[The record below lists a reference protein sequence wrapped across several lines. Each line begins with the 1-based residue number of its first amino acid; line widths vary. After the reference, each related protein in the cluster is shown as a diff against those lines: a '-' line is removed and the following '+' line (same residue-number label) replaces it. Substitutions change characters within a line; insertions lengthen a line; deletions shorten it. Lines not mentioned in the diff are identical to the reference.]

1 MIARRYRLTESHA
14 NLKPFA
20 CRGSLRDNPLH
31 DPCFCVIVESRCGS
45 IKAGSETDRQG
56 MDEMNFKRR
65 QSSSLLFSIGVH
77 VVVVITLAVLTR
89 PLVLGETQ
97 AILET
102 IMAPEERDRE
112 EFEKELDDSEK
123 IAETMNFTAGSI
135 QSTQV
140 GGSDA
145 PLAQQT
151 KVELDQVVKEPDV
164 QVRLADANLPGLDQ
178 LGDDLGEAE
187 VTGEV
192 GALVEGYGAALDRLT
207 QELLRLMRTDKLLA
221 VWMFDE
227 SESMKDDQ
235 EELKGRLHRVYEE
248 LKLVKEDARKL
259 NKGKSLRSKD
269 DDVLL
274 TAVTSFGAGFHV
286 HTPKPTSDSRLIMQ
300 AIDRIPIDRT
310 GKENMCTAIQA
321 AMKKYGRMARGRK
334 VAVIVVSDES
344 GDDGDPYLP
353 PAADQLENAL
363 TTLKSHRSPIYILG
377 RESVFGNFYAYVRWQ
392 HPQTGQVHRLPI
404 RRGPEAPSAEQLL
417 YDGFRRRFDSHMSG
431 FGPYEQVRLA
441 RDSGGIFFQL
451 PHEEENLNDFK
462 KKQFAALKM
471 REYLPNLGSR
481 RIYIDD
487 VSKSKFRVAIR
498 TAIALLNPLNPQNK
512 GLEIPEIEH
521 FVVDPIQSTTRVI
534 SRLQQISRVLQI
546 MARAHDTLG
555 AVRSLRDA
563 EPSLRWRANYDL
575 MTAQLTAYRVR
586 LFEYGIALGQFGKN
600 MPRLIPA
607 KNPPHNRWEIRHGSN
622 KLLMPDAQQEK
633 ALGVTADQLR
643 SYHREALQQLASVR
657 EAHQGTPWAM
667 RAEWEEGRRFGAT
680 FRSWRYDPPK
690 PRPNTPRPKPIPPP
704 KL

>member
-1 MIARRYRLTESHA
+1 MS
-14 NLKPFA
+14 
-20 CRGSLRDNPLH
+20 
-31 DPCFCVIVESRCGS
+31 
-45 IKAGSETDRQG
+45 
-56 MDEMNFKRR
+56 FKRR
-65 QSSSLLFSIGVH
+65 RSSSLMFSVIVH
-77 VVVVITLAVLTR
+77 AVVVLVLAVLTR
-89 PLVLGETQ
+89 PQVLGETQ

-102 IMAPEERDRE
+102 FMEPEERDRE
-112 EFEKELDDSEK
+112 EFEKELDDSQE

-135 QSTQV
+135 QSTVV
-140 GGSDA
+140 GGSNA

-151 KVELDQVVKEPDV
+151 KVELEQVLKKPDIEIK
-164 QVRLADANLPGLDQ
+164 LADTNLPGLER
-178 LGDDLGEAE
+178 LGTDLGEAE

-207 QELLRLMRTDKLLA
+207 QELLRLMRTERVLA

-227 SESMKDDQ
+227 SGSMKDDQ

-248 LKLVKEDARKL
+248 LKLVKEDAAKL
-259 NKGKSLRSKD
+259 NGRKTTRSKKG

-274 TAVTSFGAGFHV
+274 TAVTSFGAAFHV
-286 HTPKPTSDSRLIMQ
+286 HTPKPTSDTRLIMQ

-321 AMKKYGRMARGRK
+321 AMKKYGKMARGRK
-334 VAVIVVSDES
+334 VCIIVVSDES

-353 PAADQLENAL
+353 PGADQIENAL
-363 TTLKSHRSPIYILG
+363 TVLKNHRSPIYILG
-377 RESVFGNFYAYVRWQ
+377 RESVFGNFYAYVKWR
-392 HPQTGQVHRLPI
+392 HPQTGYVHKLPI

-462 KKQFAALKM
+462 KKQFAALTM

-481 RIYIDD
+481 RVYISN

-498 TAIALLNPLNPQNK
+498 TAIALLNPLNPQNQ

-521 FVVDPIQSTTRVI
+521 FPVDPLQSTTQVLT
-534 SRLQQISRVLQI
+534 RLQQISKVLQV
-546 MARAHDTLG
+546 MAIAHQRLA
-555 AVRSLRDA
+555 AVQSLRDS
-563 EPSLRWRANYDL
+563 ESSLRWRANYDL
-575 MTAQLTAYRVR
+575 MNAQLMAYRVR

-600 MPRLIPA
+600 MPRLIPP
-607 KNPPHNRWEIRHGSN
+607 KSPPHNRWEIRHGSD
-622 KLLMPDAQQEK
+622 KLLMPDSQQEK
-633 ALGVTADQLR
+633 ALGVTAEQLR

-657 EAHQGTPWAM
+657 EAHEGTPWAM
-667 RAEWEEGRRFGAT
+667 KAEWEEGRRFGAT
-680 FRSWRYDPPK
+680 FKSWRYDPPK
-690 PRPNTPRPKPIPPP
+690 PRPNNKPQPKPIPPP

>member
-1 MIARRYRLTESHA
+1 MTFQRRR
-14 NLKPFA
+14 
-20 CRGSLRDNPLH
+20 
-31 DPCFCVIVESRCGS
+31 
-45 IKAGSETDRQG
+45 
-56 MDEMNFKRR
+56 
-65 QSSSLLFSIGVH
+65 SSSFLFSVGIH
-77 VVVVITLAVLTR
+77 VAVVLCLAVLTR
-89 PLVLGETQ
+89 PLVLGDTQ

-102 IMAPEERDRE
+102 IMQPEERDRE
-112 EFEKELDDSEK
+112 EFEKELDDSK
-123 IAETMNFTAGSI
+123 TIAETMNITAGSV
-135 QSTQV
+135 QSTIV

-151 KVELDQVVKEPDV
+151 KVELEQVVREPDV
-164 QVRLADANLPGLDQ
+164 QIKLVDATLPGLDR
-178 LGDDLGEAE
+178 LGEDLGEAE

-207 QELLRLMRTDKLLA
+207 QELLRLMRTEKVLA

-248 LKLVKEDARKL
+248 LKLVEADAAKL
-259 NKGKSLRSKD
+259 NRRNPS

-274 TAVTSFGAGFHV
+274 TAITSFGASFHV
-286 HTPKPTSDSRLIMQ
+286 HTPKPTSDSRQIMQ

-310 GKENMCTAIQA
+310 GKENMCQAIQA
-321 AMKKYGRMARGRK
+321 AMKKYGKMARGRK
-334 VAVIVVSDES
+334 VALIVVSDES
-344 GDDGDPYLP
+344 GDDGDPYIAP
-353 PAADQLENAL
+353 FADQIENAL
-363 TTLKSHRSPIYILG
+363 AALKLHRSPIYILG
-377 RESVFGNFYAYVRWQ
+377 RESVFGNFYAYVRWR
-392 HPQTGQVHRLPI
+392 HPQTGRVHKLPI

-462 KKQFAALKM
+462 QKQFASLRL
-471 REYLPNLGSR
+471 REYLPNLDSR
-481 RIYIDD
+481 RVYIGE

-512 GLEIPEIEH
+512 GLEVPEIEH
-521 FVVDPIQSTTRVI
+521 FVVDPVQSTSRVLA
-534 SRLQQISRVLQI
+534 RLQQISRVLQI
-546 MARAHDTLG
+546 MATAHQKLA

-575 MTAQLTAYRVR
+575 MSAQLMSYRVR

-633 ALGVTADQLR
+633 ALGVTAEQLR

-657 EAHQGTPWAM
+657 ETHQGTPWAM
-667 RAEWEEGRRFGAT
+667 RAQWEEGRRFGAT
-680 FRSWRYDPPK
+680 FRSWYYQRPK
-690 PRPNTPRPKPIPPP
+690 PRPNNKPRPKPVPVP

>member
-1 MIARRYRLTESHA
+1 MTFQRRR
-14 NLKPFA
+14 
-20 CRGSLRDNPLH
+20 
-31 DPCFCVIVESRCGS
+31 
-45 IKAGSETDRQG
+45 
-56 MDEMNFKRR
+56 
-65 QSSSLLFSIGVH
+65 SSSFLFSVGIH
-77 VVVVITLAVLTR
+77 IAVVLCLAVLTR

-102 IMAPEERDRE
+102 IMQPEERDRE
-112 EFEKELDDSEK
+112 EFEKELDDSK
-123 IAETMNFTAGSI
+123 TIAETMNITAGSV
-135 QSTQV
+135 QSTIV

-151 KVELDQVVKEPDV
+151 KVELEQVVREPDV
-164 QVRLADANLPGLDQ
+164 QIQLIDATLPGLDR

-207 QELLRLMRTDKLLA
+207 QELLRLMRTDKILA

-248 LKLVKEDARKL
+248 LKLVEADAAKL
-259 NKGKSLRSKD
+259 NRRNSTRASN

-274 TAVTSFGAGFHV
+274 TAVTSFGASFHV
-286 HTPKPTSDSRLIMQ
+286 HTPKPTSDSRQIMQ

-310 GKENMCTAIQA
+310 GKENMCLAIQA
-321 AMKKYGRMARGRK
+321 AMKKYGKMARGRK
-334 VAVIVVSDES
+334 VALIVVSDES
-344 GDDGDPYLP
+344 GDDGDPYIA
-353 PAADQLENAL
+353 PAADQIENAL
-363 TTLKSHRSPIYILG
+363 AALKSHRSPIYILG
-377 RESVFGNFYAYVRWQ
+377 RESVFGNFYAYVRWR
-392 HPQTGQVHRLPI
+392 HPQTGHIHKLPI

-462 KKQFAALKM
+462 QKKFASLRL
-471 REYLPNLGSR
+471 REYLPNLDSR
-481 RIYIDD
+481 RVYFGD
-487 VSKSKFRVAIR
+487 VSKSKFRIAIR

-521 FVVDPIQSTTRVI
+521 FVVDPVQSTSRVLA
-534 SRLQQISRVLQI
+534 RLQQISRVLQV
-546 MARAHDTLG
+546 MATAHQNLA

-575 MTAQLTAYRVR
+575 MSAQLMAYRVR

-600 MPRLIPA
+600 MPRLIPP
-607 KNPPHNRWEIRHGSN
+607 KNPPHNRWEIRHGSD

-633 ALGVTADQLR
+633 ALGVSAEQLR

-657 EAHQGTPWAM
+657 ETHQGTPWAM
-667 RAEWEEGRRFGAT
+667 RAQWEEGRRFGAT
-680 FRSWRYDPPK
+680 FRSWYYQTPK
-690 PRPNTPRPKPIPPP
+690 PRPNNKPRPKPVPLPNLCLAP
-704 KL
+704 R

>member
-1 MIARRYRLTESHA
+1 MTFQRRR
-14 NLKPFA
+14 
-20 CRGSLRDNPLH
+20 
-31 DPCFCVIVESRCGS
+31 
-45 IKAGSETDRQG
+45 
-56 MDEMNFKRR
+56 
-65 QSSSLLFSIGVH
+65 SSSFLFSVGIH
-77 VVVVITLAVLTR
+77 IAVVLCLAVLTR

-102 IMAPEERDRE
+102 IMQPEERDRE
-112 EFEKELDDSEK
+112 EFEKELDDSK
-123 IAETMNFTAGSI
+123 TIAETMNITAGSV
-135 QSTQV
+135 QSTIV

-151 KVELDQVVKEPDV
+151 KVELEQVVREPDV
-164 QVRLADANLPGLDQ
+164 QIQLIDATLPGLDR

-207 QELLRLMRTDKLLA
+207 QELLRLMRTDKILA

-248 LKLVKEDARKL
+248 LKLVEADAAKL
-259 NKGKSLRSKD
+259 NRRNSTRASN

-274 TAVTSFGAGFHV
+274 TAVTSFGASFHV
-286 HTPKPTSDSRLIMQ
+286 HTPKPTSDSRQIMQ

-310 GKENMCTAIQA
+310 GKENMCLAIQA
-321 AMKKYGRMARGRK
+321 AMKKYGKMARGRK
-334 VAVIVVSDES
+334 VALIVVSDES
-344 GDDGDPYLP
+344 GDDGDPYIA
-353 PAADQLENAL
+353 PAADQIENAL
-363 TTLKSHRSPIYILG
+363 AALKSHRSPIYILG
-377 RESVFGNFYAYVRWQ
+377 RESVFGNFYAYVRWR
-392 HPQTGQVHRLPI
+392 HPQTGHIHKLPI

-462 KKQFAALKM
+462 QKKFASLRL
-471 REYLPNLGSR
+471 REYLPNLDSR
-481 RIYIDD
+481 RVYFGD
-487 VSKSKFRVAIR
+487 VSKSKFRIAIR

-521 FVVDPIQSTTRVI
+521 FVVDPVQSTSRVLA
-534 SRLQQISRVLQI
+534 RLQQISRVLQV
-546 MARAHDTLG
+546 MATAHQNLA

-575 MTAQLTAYRVR
+575 MSAQLMAYRVR

-607 KNPPHNRWEIRHGSN
+607 KNPPHNRWEIRHGSD

-633 ALGVTADQLR
+633 ALGVSAEQLR

-657 EAHQGTPWAM
+657 ETHQGTPWAM
-667 RAEWEEGRRFGAT
+667 RAQWEEGRRFGAT
-680 FRSWRYDPPK
+680 FRSWYYQTPK
-690 PRPNTPRPKPIPPP
+690 PRPNNKPRPKPVPLPN
-704 KL
+704 L

>member
-1 MIARRYRLTESHA
+1 MS
-14 NLKPFA
+14 
-20 CRGSLRDNPLH
+20 
-31 DPCFCVIVESRCGS
+31 
-45 IKAGSETDRQG
+45 
-56 MDEMNFKRR
+56 FKRGR
-65 QSSSLLFSIGVH
+65 SSSFLFSVTVH
-77 VVVVITLAVLTR
+77 LVVMGILAILTR
-89 PLVLGETQ
+89 PLLLGETP

-102 IMAPEERDRE
+102 IMENEERDRE

-123 IAETMNFTAGSI
+123 IAETMNFTAGSV

-140 GGSDA
+140 GGSNA

-164 QVRLADANLPGLDQ
+164 EIKLADTSLPGLDQ
-178 LGDDLGEAE
+178 LGEDLGEAE

-192 GALVEGYGAALDRLT
+192 GALVAGYGAALDRLT
-207 QELLRLMRTDKLLA
+207 QELLRLMRTEKVLA
-221 VWMFDE
+221 IWMFDE
-227 SESMKDDQ
+227 SASMKDDQ
-235 EELKGRLHRVYEE
+235 EDLKGRLHRVYEE
-248 LKLVKEDARKL
+248 LKLVQEDAEKL
-259 NKGKSLRSKD
+259 NKRRRVSSKD
-269 DDVLL
+269 SDILL
-274 TAVTSFGAGFHV
+274 SAVTSFGAGFHV
-286 HTPKPTSDSRLIMQ
+286 HTPKPTSDPRQIMQ

-321 AMKKYGRMARGRK
+321 AMKKYGKMARGRK

-344 GDDGDPYLP
+344 GDDGDPFLP

-363 TTLKSHRSPIYILG
+363 AVLKTHRSPIYILG
-377 RESVFGNFYAYVRWQ
+377 RESVFGNFYAYVRWK
-392 HPQTGQVHRLPI
+392 HPQTGYVHRLPI

-462 KKQFAALKM
+462 KKQFAALTM
-471 REYLPNLGSR
+471 REYLPNLEAR
-481 RIYIDD
+481 RAYIDS
-487 VSKSKFRVAIR
+487 VSTSKFRVAIR
-498 TAIALLNPLNPQNK
+498 ESIALLNPFSPQNK
-512 GLEIPEIEH
+512 GLEVPEIEH
-521 FVVDPIQSTTRVI
+521 FAVNPIQSTSSVLK
-534 SRLQQISRVLQI
+534 RLQQISRVLQL
-546 MARAHDTLG
+546 MALAHEKLET
-555 AVRSLRDA
+555 VRPLRDA

-575 MTAQLTAYRVR
+575 MAAQMMAYRVR

-600 MPRLIPA
+600 MPRLIPR

-622 KLLMPDAQQEK
+622 KLLMPDVQQEK

-643 SYHREALQQLASVR
+643 SYHREALQQLASVK
-657 EAHQGTPWAM
+657 ETHEGTPWAM

-680 FRSWRYDPPK
+680 FRSWYHPPPK
-690 PRPNTPRPKPIPPP
+690 PRPASKPSPKPIPPP

>member
-1 MIARRYRLTESHA
+1 MTFQRRR
-14 NLKPFA
+14 
-20 CRGSLRDNPLH
+20 
-31 DPCFCVIVESRCGS
+31 
-45 IKAGSETDRQG
+45 
-56 MDEMNFKRR
+56 
-65 QSSSLLFSIGVH
+65 SSSFVFSVGIH
-77 VVVVITLAVLTR
+77 VAVVLGLAVLTR

-102 IMAPEERDRE
+102 IMQPEERDRE
-112 EFEKELDDSEK
+112 EFEKELDDSK
-123 IAETMNFTAGSI
+123 TIAETMNITAGSV
-135 QSTQV
+135 QSTIV

-151 KVELDQVVKEPDV
+151 KVELEQVVREPDV
-164 QVRLADANLPGLDQ
+164 QIKLVDATLPGLDR
-178 LGDDLGEAE
+178 LGEDLGEAE

-207 QELLRLMRTDKLLA
+207 QELLRLMRTEKVLA

-248 LKLVKEDARKL
+248 LKLVEADAAKL
-259 NKGKSLRSKD
+259 NRKNSTRASN

-274 TAVTSFGAGFHV
+274 TAVTSFGASFHV
-286 HTPKPTSDSRLIMQ
+286 HTPKPTSDSRQIMQ

-310 GKENMCTAIQA
+310 GKENMCLAIQA
-321 AMKKYGRMARGRK
+321 AMKKYGKMARGRK
-334 VAVIVVSDES
+334 VALIVVSDES
-344 GDDGDPYLP
+344 GDDGDPYIA
-353 PAADQLENAL
+353 PAADQIENAL
-363 TTLKSHRSPIYILG
+363 AALKSHRSPIYILG
-377 RESVFGNFYAYVRWQ
+377 RESVFGNFYAYVRWR
-392 HPQTGQVHRLPI
+392 HPQTGHVHKLPI

-451 PHEEENLNDFK
+451 PPEEENLNDFK
-462 KKQFAALKM
+462 QKQFASLRL
-471 REYLPNLGSR
+471 REYLPNLDSR
-481 RIYIDD
+481 RVYIGD
-487 VSKSKFRVAIR
+487 VSKSNFRVAIR
-498 TAIALLNPLNPQNK
+498 TAIALLNPLNPQNT

-521 FVVDPIQSTTRVI
+521 FVVDPVQSTSRVLA
-534 SRLQQISRVLQI
+534 RLQQISRVLQV
-546 MARAHDTLG
+546 MATAHQKLA

-575 MTAQLTAYRVR
+575 MNAQLMAYRVR

-607 KNPPHNRWEIRHGSN
+607 KTPPHNRWEIRHGSN

-633 ALGVTADQLR
+633 ALGVTAEQLR

-657 EAHQGTPWAM
+657 ETHQGTPWAM
-667 RAEWEEGRRFGAT
+667 RAQWEEGRRFGAT
-680 FRSWRYDPPK
+680 FRSWYYQRPK
-690 PRPNTPRPKPIPPP
+690 PRPNNKPRPKPVPLP

>member
-1 MIARRYRLTESHA
+1 
-14 NLKPFA
+14 
-20 CRGSLRDNPLH
+20 
-31 DPCFCVIVESRCGS
+31 
-45 IKAGSETDRQG
+45 
-56 MDEMNFKRR
+56 MNFKRR
-65 QSSSLLFSIGVH
+65 QSSSLLFSVAVH
-77 VVVVITLAVLTR
+77 LVVVLLMAALTR

-102 IMAPEERDRE
+102 IMQPEERDRE
-112 EFEKELDDSEK
+112 EFEKELDDSDK

-135 QSTQV
+135 QSTVV
-140 GGSDA
+140 GGSNA

-151 KVELDQVVKEPDV
+151 KVELDQVLKKPDI
-164 QVRLADANLPGLDQ
+164 QIKLADANLPGLDR

-207 QELLRLMRTDKLLA
+207 QELLRLMRSDKVLA

-227 SESMKDDQ
+227 SGSMKDDQ

-248 LKLVKEDARKL
+248 LKLVEEDAAKL
-259 NKGKSLRSKD
+259 NGRKSGRSRNK
-269 DDVLL
+269 DVLL
-274 TAVTSFGAGFHV
+274 TAVTSFGAEFHV
-286 HTPKPTSDSRLIMQ
+286 HTPKPTSDPRLIMQ
-300 AIDRIPIDRT
+300 AMNRIPIDRT

-321 AMKKYGRMARGRK
+321 AMKKYGKMARGRK
-334 VAVIVVSDES
+334 VVVIVVSDES

-353 PAADQLENAL
+353 PGADQIENAL
-363 TTLKSHRSPIYILG
+363 AVLKTHRSPIYILG
-377 RESVFGNFYAYVRWQ
+377 RESVFGNFFAYVKWR
-392 HPQTGQVHRLPI
+392 HPQTGHVHKLPI

-462 KKQFAALKM
+462 KKQFAALTM
-471 REYLPNLGSR
+471 REYLPNLDSR
-481 RIYIDD
+481 RVYIGE

-498 TAIALLNPLNPQNK
+498 TAIALLNPLNPQNQ

-521 FVVDPIQSTTRVI
+521 FPVNPLQSTTKVLT
-534 SRLQQISRVLQI
+534 RLQQISKVLQV
-546 MARAHDTLG
+546 MAVAHQKLN
-555 AVRSLRDA
+555 AVQALRDA

-575 MTAQLTAYRVR
+575 MSAQLMAYRVR

-600 MPRLIPA
+600 MPRLIPP
-607 KNPPHNRWEIRHGSN
+607 KNPPHNYWEIRHGSD

-633 ALGVTADQLR
+633 ALGVTAEQLR

-657 EAHQGTPWAM
+657 EAHEGTPWAM

-690 PRPNTPRPKPIPPP
+690 PQPKSTKPQPKRIPVP

>member
-1 MIARRYRLTESHA
+1 MTFQRRR
-14 NLKPFA
+14 
-20 CRGSLRDNPLH
+20 
-31 DPCFCVIVESRCGS
+31 
-45 IKAGSETDRQG
+45 
-56 MDEMNFKRR
+56 
-65 QSSSLLFSIGVH
+65 SSSFLFSVGIH
-77 VVVVITLAVLTR
+77 IAVVLCLAVLTR

-102 IMAPEERDRE
+102 IMQPEERDRE
-112 EFEKELDDSEK
+112 EFEKELDDSK
-123 IAETMNFTAGSI
+123 TIAETMNITAGSV
-135 QSTQV
+135 QSTIV

-151 KVELDQVVKEPDV
+151 KVELEQVVREPDV
-164 QVRLADANLPGLDQ
+164 QIQLIDATLPGLDR

-207 QELLRLMRTDKLLA
+207 QELLRLMRTDKILA

-248 LKLVKEDARKL
+248 LKLVEADAAKL
-259 NKGKSLRSKD
+259 NRRNSTRASN

-274 TAVTSFGAGFHV
+274 TAVTSFGASFHV
-286 HTPKPTSDSRLIMQ
+286 HTPKPTSDSRQIMQ

-310 GKENMCTAIQA
+310 GKENMCLAIQA
-321 AMKKYGRMARGRK
+321 AMKKYGKMARGRK
-334 VAVIVVSDES
+334 VALIVVSDES
-344 GDDGDPYLP
+344 GDDGDPYIA
-353 PAADQLENAL
+353 PAADQIENAL
-363 TTLKSHRSPIYILG
+363 AALKSHRSPIYILG
-377 RESVFGNFYAYVRWQ
+377 RESVFGNFYAYVRWR
-392 HPQTGQVHRLPI
+392 HPQTGHIHKLPI

-462 KKQFAALKM
+462 QKKFASLRL
-471 REYLPNLGSR
+471 REYLPNLDSR
-481 RIYIDD
+481 RVYFGD
-487 VSKSKFRVAIR
+487 VSKSKFRIAIR

-521 FVVDPIQSTTRVI
+521 YVVDPVQSTSRVLA
-534 SRLQQISRVLQI
+534 RLQQISRVLQV
-546 MARAHDTLG
+546 MATAHQNLA

-575 MTAQLTAYRVR
+575 MSAQLMAYRVR

-600 MPRLIPA
+600 MPRLIPP
-607 KNPPHNRWEIRHGSN
+607 KNPPHNRWEIRHGSD

-633 ALGVTADQLR
+633 ALGVSAEQLR

-657 EAHQGTPWAM
+657 ETHQGTPWAM
-667 RAEWEEGRRFGAT
+667 RAQWEEGRRFGAT
-680 FRSWRYDPPK
+680 FRSWYYQTPK
-690 PRPNTPRPKPIPPP
+690 PRPNNKPRPKPVPLPN
-704 KL
+704 L

>member
-1 MIARRYRLTESHA
+1 MTFQRRR
-14 NLKPFA
+14 
-20 CRGSLRDNPLH
+20 
-31 DPCFCVIVESRCGS
+31 
-45 IKAGSETDRQG
+45 
-56 MDEMNFKRR
+56 
-65 QSSSLLFSIGVH
+65 SSSFLFSIGIH
-77 VVVVITLAVLTR
+77 VAVVLGLAVLTR

-102 IMAPEERDRE
+102 IMQPEERDRE
-112 EFEKELDDSEK
+112 EFEKELDDSK
-123 IAETMNFTAGSI
+123 TIAETMNITAGSV
-135 QSTQV
+135 QSTIV

-151 KVELDQVVKEPDV
+151 KVELEQVVKEPDV
-164 QVRLADANLPGLDQ
+164 QIKLVDATLPGLDR
-178 LGDDLGEAE
+178 LGEDLGEAE

-207 QELLRLMRTDKLLA
+207 QELLRLMRTEKILA

-248 LKLVKEDARKL
+248 LKLVEADAAKL
-259 NKGKSLRSKD
+259 NRRNPARGPN

-274 TAVTSFGAGFHV
+274 TAVTSFGASFHV
-286 HTPKPTSDSRLIMQ
+286 HTPKPTSDSRQIMQ

-310 GKENMCTAIQA
+310 GKENMCLAIQA
-321 AMKKYGRMARGRK
+321 AMKKYGKMARGRK
-334 VAVIVVSDES
+334 VALIVVSDES
-344 GDDGDPYLP
+344 GDDGDPYIA
-353 PAADQLENAL
+353 PAADQIENAL
-363 TTLKSHRSPIYILG
+363 AALKSHRSPIYILG
-377 RESVFGNFYAYVRWQ
+377 RESVFGNFYAYVRWR
-392 HPQTGQVHRLPI
+392 HPQTGYVHKLPI

-462 KKQFAALKM
+462 QKQFASLRL
-471 REYLPNLGSR
+471 REYLPNLDSR
-481 RIYIDD
+481 RVYIGD
-487 VSKSKFRVAIR
+487 VSKSKFRAAIR

-512 GLEIPEIEH
+512 GLEVPEIEH
-521 FVVDPIQSTTRVI
+521 FVVDPVQSTSRVLA
-534 SRLQQISRVLQI
+534 RLQQISKVLQV
-546 MARAHDTLG
+546 MASAHQNLA

-575 MTAQLTAYRVR
+575 MTAQLMAYRVR

-600 MPRLIPA
+600 MPRLIPP

-633 ALGVTADQLR
+633 ALGVTAEQLR

-657 EAHQGTPWAM
+657 ETHQGTPWAM
-667 RAEWEEGRRFGAT
+667 RAQWEEGRRFGAT
-680 FRSWRYDPPK
+680 FRSWYYQKPK
-690 PRPNTPRPKPIPPP
+690 PRPNNKPRPKPVPVP

>member
-1 MIARRYRLTESHA
+1 MTFQRRR
-14 NLKPFA
+14 
-20 CRGSLRDNPLH
+20 
-31 DPCFCVIVESRCGS
+31 
-45 IKAGSETDRQG
+45 
-56 MDEMNFKRR
+56 
-65 QSSSLLFSIGVH
+65 SSSFLFSIGIH
-77 VVVVITLAVLTR
+77 GAVVLVLAVLTR

-102 IMAPEERDRE
+102 IMQPEERDRE
-112 EFEKELDDSEK
+112 EFEKELDDSK
-123 IAETMNFTAGSI
+123 TIAETMNITAGSV
-135 QSTQV
+135 QSTIV

-151 KVELDQVVKEPDV
+151 KVELEQVVKEPDV
-164 QVRLADANLPGLDQ
+164 QIKLVDATLPGLDR
-178 LGDDLGEAE
+178 LGEDLGEAE

-207 QELLRLMRTDKLLA
+207 QELLRLMRTEKVLA

-248 LKLVKEDARKL
+248 LKLVEADAAKL
-259 NKGKSLRSKD
+259 NRRNPARAPN

-274 TAVTSFGAGFHV
+274 TAVTSFGASFHV
-286 HTPKPTSDSRLIMQ
+286 HTPKPTSDSRQIMQ

-310 GKENMCTAIQA
+310 GKENMCLAIQA
-321 AMKKYGRMARGRK
+321 AMKKYGKMARGRK
-334 VAVIVVSDES
+334 VALIVVSDES
-344 GDDGDPYLP
+344 GDDGDPYIA
-353 PAADQLENAL
+353 PAADQIENAL
-363 TTLKSHRSPIYILG
+363 AALKSHRSPIYILG
-377 RESVFGNFYAYVRWQ
+377 RESVFGNFYAYVRWR
-392 HPQTGQVHRLPI
+392 HPQTGYVHKLPI

-462 KKQFAALKM
+462 QKQFASLRL
-471 REYLPNLGSR
+471 REYLPNLDSR
-481 RIYIDD
+481 RVYIGD

-512 GLEIPEIEH
+512 GLEVPEIEH
-521 FVVDPIQSTTRVI
+521 FVVDPVQSTSRVLA
-534 SRLQQISRVLQI
+534 RLQQISKVLQV
-546 MARAHDTLG
+546 MASAHQNLA
-555 AVRSLRDA
+555 AVHSLRDA

-575 MTAQLTAYRVR
+575 MTAQLMAYRVR

-633 ALGVTADQLR
+633 ALGVTAEQLR

-657 EAHQGTPWAM
+657 ETHQGTPWAM
-667 RAEWEEGRRFGAT
+667 RAQWEEGRRFGAT
-680 FRSWRYDPPK
+680 FRSWYYQKPK
-690 PRPNTPRPKPIPPP
+690 PRPNKPRPKPVPVP

>member
-1 MIARRYRLTESHA
+1 MTFQRRR
-14 NLKPFA
+14 
-20 CRGSLRDNPLH
+20 
-31 DPCFCVIVESRCGS
+31 
-45 IKAGSETDRQG
+45 
-56 MDEMNFKRR
+56 
-65 QSSSLLFSIGVH
+65 SSSVLFSVGIH
-77 VVVVITLAVLTR
+77 VAVVLCLAVLTR

-102 IMAPEERDRE
+102 IMQPEERDRE
-112 EFEKELDDSEK
+112 EFEKELDDSK
-123 IAETMNFTAGSI
+123 TIAETMNITAGSV
-135 QSTQV
+135 QSTIV

-151 KVELDQVVKEPDV
+151 KVELEQVVREPDV
-164 QVRLADANLPGLDQ
+164 QIKLVDATLPGLDR

-207 QELLRLMRTDKLLA
+207 QELLRLMRTQKVLA

-248 LKLVKEDARKL
+248 LKLVEADAAKL
-259 NKGKSLRSKD
+259 NRRKSTRASNE
-269 DDVLL
+269 DVLL
-274 TAVTSFGAGFHV
+274 TAVTSFGASFHV
-286 HTPKPTSDSRLIMQ
+286 HTPKPTFDSRQIMQ

-310 GKENMCTAIQA
+310 GKENMCLAIQA
-321 AMKKYGRMARGRK
+321 AMKKYGKMARGRK
-334 VAVIVVSDES
+334 VVLIVVSDES
-344 GDDGDPYLP
+344 GDDGDPYIA
-353 PAADQLENAL
+353 PAADQIENAL
-363 TTLKSHRSPIYILG
+363 AALKSHRSPIYILG
-377 RESVFGNFYAYVRWQ
+377 RESVFGNFYAYVRWR
-392 HPQTGQVHRLPI
+392 HPQTGRIHKLPI

-462 KKQFAALKM
+462 QKKFAALRL
-471 REYLPNLGSR
+471 REYLPNLDSR
-481 RIYIDD
+481 RAYIGD

-521 FVVDPIQSTTRVI
+521 FVVDPIQSTSRVLA
-534 SRLQQISRVLQI
+534 RLQQISRVLQV
-546 MARAHDTLG
+546 MATAHQRLA

-575 MTAQLTAYRVR
+575 MTAQLMAYRVR

-622 KLLMPDAQQEK
+622 KMLMPDAQQEK
-633 ALGVTADQLR
+633 ALGVTAEQLR

-657 EAHQGTPWAM
+657 ETHQGTPWAM
-667 RAEWEEGRRFGAT
+667 RAQWEEGRRFGAT
-680 FRSWRYDPPK
+680 FRSWYYQRPK
-690 PRPNTPRPKPIPPP
+690 PRPNNKPRPKPIPVP

>member
-1 MIARRYRLTESHA
+1 MTFQHRR
-14 NLKPFA
+14 
-20 CRGSLRDNPLH
+20 
-31 DPCFCVIVESRCGS
+31 
-45 IKAGSETDRQG
+45 
-56 MDEMNFKRR
+56 
-65 QSSSLLFSIGVH
+65 SSSFLFSVGIH
-77 VVVVITLAVLTR
+77 VAVVLCLAVLTR
-89 PLVLGETQ
+89 PLVLGDTQ

-102 IMAPEERDRE
+102 IMQPEERDRE
-112 EFEKELDDSEK
+112 EFEKELDDSK
-123 IAETMNFTAGSI
+123 TIAETMNITAGSV
-135 QSTQV
+135 QSTIV

-151 KVELDQVVKEPDV
+151 KVELEQVVREPDV
-164 QVRLADANLPGLDQ
+164 QIKLVDATLPGLDR
-178 LGDDLGEAE
+178 LGEDLGEAE

-207 QELLRLMRTDKLLA
+207 QELLRLMRTEKVLA

-248 LKLVKEDARKL
+248 LKLVEADAAKL
-259 NKGKSLRSKD
+259 NRRNSS

-274 TAVTSFGAGFHV
+274 TAITSFGASFHV
-286 HTPKPTSDSRLIMQ
+286 HTPKPTSDSRQIMQ

-310 GKENMCTAIQA
+310 GKENMCLAIQA
-321 AMKKYGRMARGRK
+321 AMKKYGKMARGRK
-334 VAVIVVSDES
+334 VALIVVSDES
-344 GDDGDPYLP
+344 GDDGDPYIA
-353 PAADQLENAL
+353 PAADQIENAL
-363 TTLKSHRSPIYILG
+363 AALKLHRSPIYILG
-377 RESVFGNFYAYVRWQ
+377 RESVFGNFYAYVRWR
-392 HPQTGQVHRLPI
+392 HPQTGRVHKLPI

-462 KKQFAALKM
+462 QKQFASLRL
-471 REYLPNLGSR
+471 REYLPNLDSR
-481 RIYIDD
+481 RVYIGD

-498 TAIALLNPLNPQNK
+498 TAIALLNPFNPQNK
-512 GLEIPEIEH
+512 GLEVPEIEH
-521 FVVDPIQSTTRVI
+521 FVVDPVQSTSRVLA
-534 SRLQQISRVLQI
+534 RLQQISRVLQI
-546 MARAHDTLG
+546 MATAHQKLA

-563 EPSLRWRANYDL
+563 EPSLRWRANFDL
-575 MTAQLTAYRVR
+575 MSAQLMAYRVR

-633 ALGVTADQLR
+633 ALGVTAEQLR

-657 EAHQGTPWAM
+657 ETHQGTPWAV
-667 RAEWEEGRRFGAT
+667 RAQWEEGRRFGAT
-680 FRSWRYDPPK
+680 FRSWYYQRPK
-690 PRPNTPRPKPIPPP
+690 PRPNNKPRPKPVPVP

>member
-1 MIARRYRLTESHA
+1 MTFQRRR
-14 NLKPFA
+14 
-20 CRGSLRDNPLH
+20 
-31 DPCFCVIVESRCGS
+31 
-45 IKAGSETDRQG
+45 
-56 MDEMNFKRR
+56 
-65 QSSSLLFSIGVH
+65 SSSFLFSVGIH
-77 VVVVITLAVLTR
+77 IAVVLCLAVLTR

-102 IMAPEERDRE
+102 IMQPEERDRE
-112 EFEKELDDSEK
+112 EFEKELDDSK
-123 IAETMNFTAGSI
+123 TIAETMNITAGSV
-135 QSTQV
+135 QSTIV

-151 KVELDQVVKEPDV
+151 KVELEQVVREPDV
-164 QVRLADANLPGLDQ
+164 QIQLIDATLPGLDR

-207 QELLRLMRTDKLLA
+207 QELLRLMRTDKILA

-248 LKLVKEDARKL
+248 LKLVEADAAKL
-259 NKGKSLRSKD
+259 NRRNSTRASN

-274 TAVTSFGAGFHV
+274 TAVTSFGASFHV
-286 HTPKPTSDSRLIMQ
+286 HTPKPTSDSRQIMQ

-310 GKENMCTAIQA
+310 GKENMCLAIQA
-321 AMKKYGRMARGRK
+321 AMKKYGKMARGRK
-334 VAVIVVSDES
+334 VALIVVSDES
-344 GDDGDPYLP
+344 GDDGDPYIA
-353 PAADQLENAL
+353 PAADQIENAL
-363 TTLKSHRSPIYILG
+363 AALKSHRSPIYILG
-377 RESVFGNFYAYVRWQ
+377 RESVFGNFYAYVRWR
-392 HPQTGQVHRLPI
+392 HPQTGHIHKLPI

-462 KKQFAALKM
+462 QKKFASLRL
-471 REYLPNLGSR
+471 REYLPNLDSR
-481 RIYIDD
+481 RVYFGD
-487 VSKSKFRVAIR
+487 VSKSKFRIAIR

-521 FVVDPIQSTTRVI
+521 FVVDPVQSTSRVLA
-534 SRLQQISRVLQI
+534 RLQQISRVLQV
-546 MARAHDTLG
+546 MATAHQNLA
-555 AVRSLRDA
+555 AVRSFRDA

-575 MTAQLTAYRVR
+575 MSAQLMAYRVR

-600 MPRLIPA
+600 MPRLIPP
-607 KNPPHNRWEIRHGSN
+607 KNPPHNRWEIRHGSD

-633 ALGVTADQLR
+633 ALGVSAEQLR

-657 EAHQGTPWAM
+657 ETHQGTPWAM
-667 RAEWEEGRRFGAT
+667 RAQWEEGRRFGAT
-680 FRSWRYDPPK
+680 FRSWYYQTPK
-690 PRPNTPRPKPIPPP
+690 PRPNNKPRPKPVPLPN
-704 KL
+704 L

>member
-1 MIARRYRLTESHA
+1 MTFQHRR
-14 NLKPFA
+14 
-20 CRGSLRDNPLH
+20 
-31 DPCFCVIVESRCGS
+31 
-45 IKAGSETDRQG
+45 
-56 MDEMNFKRR
+56 
-65 QSSSLLFSIGVH
+65 SSSFLFSVGIH
-77 VVVVITLAVLTR
+77 AAVVLCLAVLTR
-89 PLVLGETQ
+89 PLVLGDTQ

-102 IMAPEERDRE
+102 IMQPEERDRE
-112 EFEKELDDSEK
+112 EFEKELDDSK
-123 IAETMNFTAGSI
+123 TIAETMNITAGSV
-135 QSTQV
+135 QSTIV

-151 KVELDQVVKEPDV
+151 KVELEQVVREPDV
-164 QVRLADANLPGLDQ
+164 QIKLVDATLPGLDR
-178 LGDDLGEAE
+178 LGEDLGEAE

-207 QELLRLMRTDKLLA
+207 QELLRLMRTEKVLA

-248 LKLVKEDARKL
+248 LKLVEADAAKL
-259 NKGKSLRSKD
+259 NRRNFS

-274 TAVTSFGAGFHV
+274 TAITSFGASFHV
-286 HTPKPTSDSRLIMQ
+286 HTPKPTSDSRQIMQ
-300 AIDRIPIDRT
+300 AIDRIPIDRS
-310 GKENMCTAIQA
+310 GKENMCQAIQA
-321 AMKKYGRMARGRK
+321 AMKKYGKMARGRK
-334 VAVIVVSDES
+334 VALIVVSDES
-344 GDDGDPYLP
+344 GDDGDPYIAP
-353 PAADQLENAL
+353 FADQIENAL
-363 TTLKSHRSPIYILG
+363 AALKLHRSPIYILG
-377 RESVFGNFYAYVRWQ
+377 RESVFGNFYAYVRWR
-392 HPQTGQVHRLPI
+392 HPQTGRVHKLPI

-462 KKQFAALKM
+462 QKQFASLRL
-471 REYLPNLGSR
+471 REYLPNLDSR
-481 RIYIDD
+481 RVYIGE

-498 TAIALLNPLNPQNK
+498 TAIALLNPLNPQNQ

-521 FVVDPIQSTTRVI
+521 FPVNPLQSTTKVLT
-534 SRLQQISRVLQI
+534 RLQQISKVLQV
-546 MARAHDTLG
+546 MAVAHQKLN
-555 AVRSLRDA
+555 AVQALRDA

-575 MTAQLTAYRVR
+575 MSAQLMAYRVR

-600 MPRLIPA
+600 MPRLIPP
-607 KNPPHNRWEIRHGSN
+607 KNPPHNYWEIRHGSD

-633 ALGVTADQLR
+633 ALGVTAEQLR

-657 EAHQGTPWAM
+657 EAHEGTPWAM

-690 PRPNTPRPKPIPPP
+690 PKSTKPQPKPIPVP

>member
-1 MIARRYRLTESHA
+1 MTFQRRR
-14 NLKPFA
+14 
-20 CRGSLRDNPLH
+20 
-31 DPCFCVIVESRCGS
+31 
-45 IKAGSETDRQG
+45 
-56 MDEMNFKRR
+56 
-65 QSSSLLFSIGVH
+65 SSSFVFSVGIH
-77 VVVVITLAVLTR
+77 VAVVLGLAVLTR

-102 IMAPEERDRE
+102 IMQPEERDRE
-112 EFEKELDDSEK
+112 EFEKELDDSK
-123 IAETMNFTAGSI
+123 TIAETMNITAGSV
-135 QSTQV
+135 QSTIV

-151 KVELDQVVKEPDV
+151 KVELEQVVREPDV
-164 QVRLADANLPGLDQ
+164 QIKLVDATLPGLDR
-178 LGDDLGEAE
+178 LGEDLGEAE

-207 QELLRLMRTDKLLA
+207 QELLRLMRTEKVLA

-248 LKLVKEDARKL
+248 LKLVEADAAKL
-259 NKGKSLRSKD
+259 NRKNSTRASN

-274 TAVTSFGAGFHV
+274 TAVTSFGASFHV
-286 HTPKPTSDSRLIMQ
+286 HTPKPTSDSRQIMQ

-310 GKENMCTAIQA
+310 GKENMCLAIQA
-321 AMKKYGRMARGRK
+321 AMKKYGKMARGRK
-334 VAVIVVSDES
+334 VALIVVSDES
-344 GDDGDPYLP
+344 GDDGDPYIA
-353 PAADQLENAL
+353 PAADQIENAL
-363 TTLKSHRSPIYILG
+363 AALKSHRSPIYILG
-377 RESVFGNFYAYVRWQ
+377 RESVFGNFYAYVRWR
-392 HPQTGQVHRLPI
+392 HPQTGHVHKLPI

-462 KKQFAALKM
+462 QKQFASLRL
-471 REYLPNLGSR
+471 REYLPNLDSR
-481 RIYIDD
+481 RVYIGD
-487 VSKSKFRVAIR
+487 VSKSNFRVAIR
-498 TAIALLNPLNPQNK
+498 TAIALLNPLNPQNT

-521 FVVDPIQSTTRVI
+521 FVVDPVQSTSRVLA
-534 SRLQQISRVLQI
+534 RLQQISRVLQV
-546 MARAHDTLG
+546 MATAHQKLA

-575 MTAQLTAYRVR
+575 MNAQLMAYRVR

-607 KNPPHNRWEIRHGSN
+607 KTPPHNRWEIRHGSN

-633 ALGVTADQLR
+633 ALGVTAEQLR

-657 EAHQGTPWAM
+657 ETHQGTPWAM
-667 RAEWEEGRRFGAT
+667 RAQWEEGRRFGAT
-680 FRSWRYDPPK
+680 FRSWYYQTPK
-690 PRPNTPRPKPIPPP
+690 PRPNNKPRPKPVPVP

>member
-1 MIARRYRLTESHA
+1 MTFQRRR
-14 NLKPFA
+14 
-20 CRGSLRDNPLH
+20 
-31 DPCFCVIVESRCGS
+31 
-45 IKAGSETDRQG
+45 
-56 MDEMNFKRR
+56 
-65 QSSSLLFSIGVH
+65 SSSFLFSVGIH
-77 VVVVITLAVLTR
+77 VAVVLCLAVLTR

-102 IMAPEERDRE
+102 IMQPEERDRE
-112 EFEKELDDSEK
+112 EFEKELDDSK
-123 IAETMNFTAGSI
+123 TIAETMNITAGSV
-135 QSTQV
+135 QSTIV

-151 KVELDQVVKEPDV
+151 KVELEQVVREPDV
-164 QVRLADANLPGLDQ
+164 QIKLVDATLPGLDR
-178 LGDDLGEAE
+178 LGEDLGEAE

-207 QELLRLMRTDKLLA
+207 QELLRLMRTDKVLA

-248 LKLVKEDARKL
+248 LKLVEADAAKL
-259 NKGKSLRSKD
+259 NRRNPS

-274 TAVTSFGAGFHV
+274 TAITSFGASFHV
-286 HTPKPTSDSRLIMQ
+286 HTPKPTSDSRQIMQ

-310 GKENMCTAIQA
+310 GKENMCQAIQA
-321 AMKKYGRMARGRK
+321 AMKKYGKMARGRK
-334 VAVIVVSDES
+334 VALIVVSDES
-344 GDDGDPYLP
+344 GDDGDPYIAP
-353 PAADQLENAL
+353 FADQVENAL
-363 TTLKSHRSPIYILG
+363 AALKLHRSPIYILG
-377 RESVFGNFYAYVRWQ
+377 RESVFGNFYAYVRWR
-392 HPQTGQVHRLPI
+392 HPQTGRVHKLPI

-462 KKQFAALKM
+462 QKQFASLRL
-471 REYLPNLGSR
+471 REYLPNLDSR
-481 RIYIDD
+481 RAYIGD

-512 GLEIPEIEH
+512 GLEVPEIEH
-521 FVVDPIQSTTRVI
+521 FVVDPVQSTSRVLA
-534 SRLQQISRVLQI
+534 RLQQISRVLQV
-546 MARAHDTLG
+546 MATAHQKLA

-575 MTAQLTAYRVR
+575 MSAQLMAYRGR

-600 MPRLIPA
+600 MPRLIPP

-633 ALGVTADQLR
+633 ALGVTAEQLR

-657 EAHQGTPWAM
+657 ETHQGTPWAM
-667 RAEWEEGRRFGAT
+667 RAQWEEGRRFGAT
-680 FRSWRYDPPK
+680 FRSWYYQRPK
-690 PRPNTPRPKPIPPP
+690 PRPNNKPRPKPVPVP

>member
-1 MIARRYRLTESHA
+1 MTFQRRR
-14 NLKPFA
+14 
-20 CRGSLRDNPLH
+20 
-31 DPCFCVIVESRCGS
+31 
-45 IKAGSETDRQG
+45 
-56 MDEMNFKRR
+56 
-65 QSSSLLFSIGVH
+65 SSSFLFSIGIH
-77 VVVVITLAVLTR
+77 GAVVLALAVLTR

-102 IMAPEERDRE
+102 IMQPEERDRE
-112 EFEKELDDSEK
+112 EFEKELDDSK
-123 IAETMNFTAGSI
+123 TIAETMNITAGSV
-135 QSTQV
+135 QSTIV

-151 KVELDQVVKEPDV
+151 KVELEQVVKEPDV
-164 QVRLADANLPGLDQ
+164 QIKLVDATLPGLDR
-178 LGDDLGEAE
+178 LGEDLGEAE

-207 QELLRLMRTDKLLA
+207 QELLRLMRTEKVLA

-248 LKLVKEDARKL
+248 LKLVEADAAKL
-259 NKGKSLRSKD
+259 NRRNPSRAPN

-274 TAVTSFGAGFHV
+274 TAVTSFGASFHV
-286 HTPKPTSDSRLIMQ
+286 HTPKPTSDSRQIMQ

-310 GKENMCTAIQA
+310 GKENMCLAIQA
-321 AMKKYGRMARGRK
+321 AMKKYGKMARGRK
-334 VAVIVVSDES
+334 VALIVVSDES
-344 GDDGDPYLP
+344 GDDGDPYIA
-353 PAADQLENAL
+353 PAADQIENAL
-363 TTLKSHRSPIYILG
+363 AALKSHRSPIYILG
-377 RESVFGNFYAYVRWQ
+377 RESVFGNFYAYVRWR
-392 HPQTGQVHRLPI
+392 HPQTGYVHKLPI

-462 KKQFAALKM
+462 QKQFASLRL
-471 REYLPNLGSR
+471 REYLPNLDSR
-481 RIYIDD
+481 RVYIGD

-512 GLEIPEIEH
+512 GLEVPEIEH
-521 FVVDPIQSTTRVI
+521 FVVDPVQSTSRVLA
-534 SRLQQISRVLQI
+534 RLQQISKVLQV
-546 MARAHDTLG
+546 MASAHQNLA
-555 AVRSLRDA
+555 AVHSLRDA

-575 MTAQLTAYRVR
+575 MSAQLMAYRVR

-633 ALGVTADQLR
+633 ALGVTAEQLR

-657 EAHQGTPWAM
+657 ETHQGTPWAM
-667 RAEWEEGRRFGAT
+667 RAQWEEGRRFGAT
-680 FRSWRYDPPK
+680 FRSWYYQKPK
-690 PRPNTPRPKPIPPP
+690 PRPNKPRPKPVPVP

>member
-1 MIARRYRLTESHA
+1 MTFQRRR
-14 NLKPFA
+14 
-20 CRGSLRDNPLH
+20 
-31 DPCFCVIVESRCGS
+31 
-45 IKAGSETDRQG
+45 
-56 MDEMNFKRR
+56 
-65 QSSSLLFSIGVH
+65 SSSFLFSVGIH
-77 VVVVITLAVLTR
+77 IAVVLCLAVLTR

-102 IMAPEERDRE
+102 IMQPEERDRE
-112 EFEKELDDSEK
+112 EFEKELDDSK
-123 IAETMNFTAGSI
+123 TIAETMNITAGSV
-135 QSTQV
+135 QSTIV

-151 KVELDQVVKEPDV
+151 KVELEQVVREPDV
-164 QVRLADANLPGLDQ
+164 QIQLIDATLPGLDR

-207 QELLRLMRTDKLLA
+207 QELLRLMRTDKILA

-248 LKLVKEDARKL
+248 LKLVEADAAKL
-259 NKGKSLRSKD
+259 NRRNSTRASN

-274 TAVTSFGAGFHV
+274 TAVTSFGASFHV
-286 HTPKPTSDSRLIMQ
+286 HTPKPTSDSRQIMQ

-310 GKENMCTAIQA
+310 GKENMCLAIQA
-321 AMKKYGRMARGRK
+321 AMKKYGKMARGRK
-334 VAVIVVSDES
+334 VALIVVSDES
-344 GDDGDPYLP
+344 GDDGDPYIA
-353 PAADQLENAL
+353 PAADQIENAL
-363 TTLKSHRSPIYILG
+363 AALKSHRSPIYILG
-377 RESVFGNFYAYVRWQ
+377 RESVFGNFYAYVRWR
-392 HPQTGQVHRLPI
+392 HPQTGHIHKLPI

-462 KKQFAALKM
+462 QKKFASLRL
-471 REYLPNLGSR
+471 REYLPNLDSR
-481 RIYIDD
+481 RVYFGD
-487 VSKSKFRVAIR
+487 VSKSKFRIAIR

-521 FVVDPIQSTTRVI
+521 FVVDPVQSTSRVLA
-534 SRLQQISRVLQI
+534 RLQQISRVLQV
-546 MARAHDTLG
+546 MATAHQNLA

-575 MTAQLTAYRVR
+575 MSAQLMAYRVR

-600 MPRLIPA
+600 MPRLIPP
-607 KNPPHNRWEIRHGSN
+607 KNPPHNRWEIRHGSD

-633 ALGVTADQLR
+633 ALGVSAEQLR

-657 EAHQGTPWAM
+657 ETHQGTPWAM
-667 RAEWEEGRRFGAT
+667 RAQWEEGRRFGAT
-680 FRSWRYDPPK
+680 FRSWYYQTPK
-690 PRPNTPRPKPIPPP
+690 PRPNNKPRPKPVPLPN
-704 KL
+704 L

>member
-1 MIARRYRLTESHA
+1 MS
-14 NLKPFA
+14 
-20 CRGSLRDNPLH
+20 
-31 DPCFCVIVESRCGS
+31 
-45 IKAGSETDRQG
+45 
-56 MDEMNFKRR
+56 FKRR
-65 QSSSLLFSIGVH
+65 RSSSLLFSIVVH
-77 VVVVITLAVLTR
+77 AVVVLVLAVLTR

-102 IMAPEERDRE
+102 FMEPEERDRE
-112 EFEKELDDSEK
+112 EFEKELDDSQE

-135 QSTQV
+135 QSTVV
-140 GGSDA
+140 GGSNA

-151 KVELDQVVKEPDV
+151 KVELDQVLKKPDIEI
-164 QVRLADANLPGLDQ
+164 RLADTYLPGLER
-178 LGDDLGEAE
+178 LGTDLGEAE

-207 QELLRLMRTDKLLA
+207 QELLRLLRTDRVLA

-227 SESMKDDQ
+227 SGSMKDDQ

-248 LKLVKEDARKL
+248 LKLVKEDAAKL
-259 NKGKSLRSKD
+259 NRRKTTRSQGD
-269 DDVLL
+269 DALL
-274 TAVTSFGAGFHV
+274 TAVTSFGAAFHV
-286 HTPKPTSDSRLIMQ
+286 HTPKPTSDPRLIMQ
-300 AIDRIPIDRT
+300 AIDRIPIDRS
-310 GKENMCTAIQA
+310 GKENMCMAIQA
-321 AMKKYGRMARGRK
+321 AMKKYGKMARGRK

-353 PAADQLENAL
+353 PGADQIENAL
-363 TTLKSHRSPIYILG
+363 TALKNHRSPIYILG
-377 RESVFGNFYAYVRWQ
+377 RESVFGNFYAYVKWR
-392 HPQTGQVHRLPI
+392 HPQTGHVHKLPI

-462 KKQFAALKM
+462 KKQFAALTM

-481 RIYIDD
+481 RIYIGN

-498 TAIALLNPLNPQNK
+498 TAIALLNPLNPQNQ

-521 FVVDPIQSTTRVI
+521 FPVNPLQSTTQVL
-534 SRLQQISRVLQI
+534 SRLQQISKVLQV
-546 MARAHDTLG
+546 MAIAHQKLA
-555 AVRSLRDA
+555 AVQSLRDS
-563 EPSLRWRANYDL
+563 ESSLRWRANYDL
-575 MTAQLTAYRVR
+575 MSAQLMAYRVR

-600 MPRLIPA
+600 MPRLIPP
-607 KNPPHNRWEIRHGSN
+607 KNPPHNRWEIRHGSD
-622 KLLMPDAQQEK
+622 KLLMPDSQQAK
-633 ALGVTADQLR
+633 ALGVTAEQLR
-643 SYHREALQQLASVR
+643 SYHREALQQLALVR
-657 EAHQGTPWAM
+657 EAHEGTPWAM

-690 PRPNTPRPKPIPPP
+690 PRPNNKPRPKPIPPP

>member
-1 MIARRYRLTESHA
+1 MTFQRRR
-14 NLKPFA
+14 
-20 CRGSLRDNPLH
+20 
-31 DPCFCVIVESRCGS
+31 
-45 IKAGSETDRQG
+45 
-56 MDEMNFKRR
+56 
-65 QSSSLLFSIGVH
+65 SSSFLFSVGVH
-77 VVVVITLAVLTR
+77 VAVVLGLAVLTR

-102 IMAPEERDRE
+102 IMQPEERDRE
-112 EFEKELDDSEK
+112 EFEKELDDSK
-123 IAETMNFTAGSI
+123 TIAETMNITAGSV
-135 QSTQV
+135 QSTIV

-151 KVELDQVVKEPDV
+151 KVELEQVVREPDV
-164 QVRLADANLPGLDQ
+164 QIKLVDATLPGLDR
-178 LGDDLGEAE
+178 LGEDLGEAE

-207 QELLRLMRTDKLLA
+207 QELLRLMRTEKVLA

-248 LKLVKEDARKL
+248 LKLVEADAAKL
-259 NKGKSLRSKD
+259 NRKNSTRASG

-274 TAVTSFGAGFHV
+274 TAVTSFGASFHV
-286 HTPKPTSDSRLIMQ
+286 HTPKPTSDSRQIMQ

-310 GKENMCTAIQA
+310 GKENMCSAIQA
-321 AMKKYGRMARGRK
+321 AMKKYGKMARGRK
-334 VAVIVVSDES
+334 VALIVVSDES
-344 GDDGDPYLP
+344 GDDGDPYIA
-353 PAADQLENAL
+353 PAADQIENAL
-363 TTLKSHRSPIYILG
+363 AALKSHRSPIYILG
-377 RESVFGNFYAYVRWQ
+377 RESVFGNFYAYVRWR
-392 HPQTGQVHRLPI
+392 HPQTGYVHKLPI

-462 KKQFAALKM
+462 QKQFASLRL
-471 REYLPNLGSR
+471 REYLPNLDSR
-481 RIYIDD
+481 RVYIGD

-498 TAIALLNPLNPQNK
+498 TAIALLNPFNPQNK
-512 GLEIPEIEH
+512 GLEVPEIEH
-521 FVVDPIQSTTRVI
+521 FVVDPVQSTSRVLA
-534 SRLQQISRVLQI
+534 RLQQISKVLQI
-546 MARAHDTLG
+546 MASAHQNLA
-555 AVRSLRDA
+555 AVHSLRDA

-575 MTAQLTAYRVR
+575 MTAQLMAYRVR

-633 ALGVTADQLR
+633 ALGVTAEQLR

-657 EAHQGTPWAM
+657 ETHQGTPWAM
-667 RAEWEEGRRFGAT
+667 RAEWEEGRLFGAT
-680 FRSWRYDPPK
+680 FRSWYYQRPK
-690 PRPNTPRPKPIPPP
+690 PRPNNKPRPKPVPVP

>member
-1 MIARRYRLTESHA
+1 MIFQHRR
-14 NLKPFA
+14 
-20 CRGSLRDNPLH
+20 
-31 DPCFCVIVESRCGS
+31 
-45 IKAGSETDRQG
+45 
-56 MDEMNFKRR
+56 
-65 QSSSLLFSIGVH
+65 SSSFLFSVGIQVA
-77 VVVVITLAVLTR
+77 VILCLAVLTR
-89 PLVLGETQ
+89 PLVLGDTQ

-102 IMAPEERDRE
+102 IMQPEERDRE
-112 EFEKELDDSEK
+112 EFEKELDDSK
-123 IAETMNFTAGSI
+123 TIAETMNITAGSV
-135 QSTQV
+135 QSTIV

-151 KVELDQVVKEPDV
+151 KVELEQVVREPDV
-164 QVRLADANLPGLDQ
+164 QIKLVDATLPGLDR
-178 LGDDLGEAE
+178 LGEDLGEAE

-207 QELLRLMRTDKLLA
+207 QELLRLMRTEKVLA

-248 LKLVKEDARKL
+248 LKLVEADAAKL
-259 NKGKSLRSKD
+259 NRRSSTRASG

-274 TAVTSFGAGFHV
+274 TAVTSFGASFHV
-286 HTPKPTSDSRLIMQ
+286 HTPKPTSDSRQIMQ

-310 GKENMCTAIQA
+310 GKENMCLAIQA
-321 AMKKYGRMARGRK
+321 AMKKYGKMARGRK
-334 VAVIVVSDES
+334 VALIVVSDES
-344 GDDGDPYLP
+344 GDDGDPYIA
-353 PAADQLENAL
+353 PAADQIENAL
-363 TTLKSHRSPIYILG
+363 AALKSHRSPIYILG
-377 RESVFGNFYAYVRWQ
+377 RESVFGNFYAYVRWR
-392 HPQTGQVHRLPI
+392 HPQTGHVHKLPI

-462 KKQFAALKM
+462 QKQFASLRL
-471 REYLPNLGSR
+471 REYLPNLDSR
-481 RIYIDD
+481 RVYIGD

-521 FVVDPIQSTTRVI
+521 FVVDPVQSTTRVLA
-534 SRLQQISRVLQI
+534 RLQQISRVLQV
-546 MARAHDTLG
+546 MATAHQNLA

-575 MTAQLTAYRVR
+575 MSAQLMAYRVR

-633 ALGVTADQLR
+633 ALGVTAEQLR

-657 EAHQGTPWAM
+657 ETHQGTPWAM
-667 RAEWEEGRRFGAT
+667 RAQWEEGRRFGAT
-680 FRSWRYDPPK
+680 FRSW
-690 PRPNTPRPKPIPPP
+690 
-704 KL
+704 

>member
-1 MIARRYRLTESHA
+1 MTFQRRR
-14 NLKPFA
+14 
-20 CRGSLRDNPLH
+20 
-31 DPCFCVIVESRCGS
+31 
-45 IKAGSETDRQG
+45 
-56 MDEMNFKRR
+56 
-65 QSSSLLFSIGVH
+65 SSSFLFSVGIH
-77 VVVVITLAVLTR
+77 VAVVLCLAVLTR
-89 PLVLGETQ
+89 PLVLGDTQ

-102 IMAPEERDRE
+102 IMQPEERDRE
-112 EFEKELDDSEK
+112 EFEKELDDSK
-123 IAETMNFTAGSI
+123 TIAETMNITAGSV
-135 QSTQV
+135 QSTIV

-151 KVELDQVVKEPDV
+151 KVELEQVVREPDV
-164 QVRLADANLPGLDQ
+164 QIKLVDATLPGLDR
-178 LGDDLGEAE
+178 LGEDLGEAE

-207 QELLRLMRTDKLLA
+207 QELLRLMRTEKVLA

-248 LKLVKEDARKL
+248 LKLVEADAAKL
-259 NKGKSLRSKD
+259 NRKNSTRASN

-274 TAVTSFGAGFHV
+274 TAVTSFGASFHV
-286 HTPKPTSDSRLIMQ
+286 HTPKPTSDSRQIMQ

-310 GKENMCTAIQA
+310 GKENMCQAIQA
-321 AMKKYGRMARGRK
+321 AMKKYGKMARGRK
-334 VAVIVVSDES
+334 VALIVVSDES
-344 GDDGDPYLP
+344 GDDGDPYIAP
-353 PAADQLENAL
+353 FADQIENAL
-363 TTLKSHRSPIYILG
+363 AALKSHRSPIYILG
-377 RESVFGNFYAYVRWQ
+377 RESVFGNFYAYVRWR
-392 HPQTGQVHRLPI
+392 HPQTGHVHKLPI

-462 KKQFAALKM
+462 QKQFASLRL
-471 REYLPNLGSR
+471 REYLPNLDSR
-481 RIYIDD
+481 RVYIGD

-498 TAIALLNPLNPQNK
+498 TAIALLNPFNPQNK
-512 GLEIPEIEH
+512 GLEVPEIEH
-521 FVVDPIQSTTRVI
+521 FVVDPVQSTSRVLA
-534 SRLQQISRVLQI
+534 RLQQISRVLQV
-546 MARAHDTLG
+546 MATAHQNLA

-575 MTAQLTAYRVR
+575 MSAQLMAYRVR

-600 MPRLIPA
+600 MPRLIPP

-633 ALGVTADQLR
+633 ALGVTAEQLR

-657 EAHQGTPWAM
+657 ETHQGTPWAM
-667 RAEWEEGRRFGAT
+667 RAQWEEGRRFGAT
-680 FRSWRYDPPK
+680 FRSWYYQRPK
-690 PRPNTPRPKPIPPP
+690 PRPNNKPRPKPVPVP